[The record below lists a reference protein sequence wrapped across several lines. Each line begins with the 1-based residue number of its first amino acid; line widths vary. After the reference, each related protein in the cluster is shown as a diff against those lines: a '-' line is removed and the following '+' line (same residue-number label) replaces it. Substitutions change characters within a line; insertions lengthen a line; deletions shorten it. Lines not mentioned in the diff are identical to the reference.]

1 VTVEAPVPTTARL
14 ELYSVAGTRVATLWE
29 GSLSQGLQ
37 TLAVPMPTVAAG
49 AYVLRMWTGTGA
61 VVNAPLMVLE

>member
-1 VTVEAPVPTTARL
+1 
-14 ELYSVAGTRVATLWE
+14 
-29 GSLSQGLQ
+29 
-37 TLAVPMPTVAAG
+37 MPTVAAG